1 MDNTNYIYNSVNN
14 SIFHSSIISK
24 NKINSKVYYIKS
36 KSFKHKHKQGLSPIS
51 KVKKIFFKKLEK
63 QKQKEEGE
71 EESPNENNNHI
82 SYESTNIHSN
92 NDTNK
97 NKLKNIIKYNKPN
110 NNEIINYMNFSYDNI
125 SPLTENRTF
134 YLLSFNGQLSKY
146 LNQNNSKFYNK
157 QSLLTFREKNNI
169 HRKICYLN
177 NFCKSIFKGY
187 KKNDYFENMYKNID
201 KSDEIFDKYKYD
213 ISSYLYFLK
222 QQIKKEENILD
233 KIIAKR
239 LNLKAIINKLYNLIA
254 KNRFIIDE
262 CKDIKEFLLKVKY
275 GVADIDD
282 LPKNIINLY
291 EHKVSDKTNIPIITN
306 ISSNKNVRARKK
318 TNLIKFPNLIVKN
331 LVKIPNPNKENINNI
346 DNKNNISK
354 KINDNLYLTP
364 IRSNT
369 KMNTKINIKLN
380 EQDKVNRKISFRRSL
395 VSKFSTKNL
404 VNKNLIFD
412 DPEEFMNRYE
422 ELVFKMKKS
431 LEYYNEILYQ
441 IQILK
446 NTERIGND
454 YLMDEKLEKKC
465 KILLNRL
472 HFENSILNK
481 KLKIY
486 AKLNNEAGLEEKITE
501 KIKNILLE
509 INSATNIEKKFN
521 IFQFELRL
529 EKYETNNLQTKAE
542 KNKTK
547 NAFLME
553 TLENI
558 LEKLISI
565 DKSYKNNP
573 IYKDRYKKIKAIEE
587 NIKFKKIR
595 EIQLNKIKKKENEK
609 NKRII
614 ENYTKIRFLSL
625 SKKGMNLY
633 HIKNNNSKKDMLKTQ
648 NLSSFNQNFYLNPLL
663 SLSFD
668 KNNNNKIIE
677 NNKTIKKKDNIIK
690 EIREEMVNLLSY

>member
-1 MDNTNYIYNSVNN
+1 
-14 SIFHSSIISK
+14 
-24 NKINSKVYYIKS
+24 
-36 KSFKHKHKQGLSPIS
+36 
-51 KVKKIFFKKLEK
+51 
-63 QKQKEEGE
+63 
-71 EESPNENNNHI
+71 
-82 SYESTNIHSN
+82 
-92 NDTNK
+92 
-97 NKLKNIIKYNKPN
+97 
-110 NNEIINYMNFSYDNI
+110 
-125 SPLTENRTF
+125 
-134 YLLSFNGQLSKY
+134 
-146 LNQNNSKFYNK
+146 
-157 QSLLTFREKNNI
+157 
-169 HRKICYLN
+169 
-177 NFCKSIFKGY
+177 
-187 KKNDYFENMYKNID
+187 
-201 KSDEIFDKYKYD
+201 
-213 ISSYLYFLK
+213 
-222 QQIKKEENILD
+222 
-233 KIIAKR
+233 
-239 LNLKAIINKLYNLIA
+239 
-254 KNRFIIDE
+254 
-262 CKDIKEFLLKVKY
+262 
-275 GVADIDD
+275 
-282 LPKNIINLY
+282 
-291 EHKVSDKTNIPIITN
+291 
-306 ISSNKNVRARKK
+306 
-318 TNLIKFPNLIVKN
+318 
-331 LVKIPNPNKENINNI
+331 
-346 DNKNNISK
+346 
-354 KINDNLYLTP
+354 
-364 IRSNT
+364 
-369 KMNTKINIKLN
+369 
-380 EQDKVNRKISFRRSL
+380 
-395 VSKFSTKNL
+395 
-404 VNKNLIFD
+404 
-412 DPEEFMNRYE
+412 
-422 ELVFKMKKS
+422 
-431 LEYYNEILYQ
+431 
-441 IQILK
+441 
-446 NTERIGND
+446 
-454 YLMDEKLEKKC
+454 MDEKLEKKC

-472 HFENSILNK
+472 HYENSILNK

-565 DKSYKNNP
+565 DKSYKYNP